1 MGMKRI
7 KVSTAITLVFLLAVS
22 MLAGCV
28 ANNDKETASPSS
40 SQGASAS
47 SPAASSEQPV
57 NEAPVN
63 LKVSFMG
70 IQDGF
75 NGANAKDDTVFNDM
89 EKKLN
94 VKIEPVQVTWND
106 WQEKAKVW
114 AASGQLPDI
123 FANAI
128 ATDNVGLYTTWA
140 KQGIIKPLPDD
151 LSEYPNLQRV
161 MSDPSVQP
169 LKVDGK
175 FYMIPRMTYAS
186 SSDWIMDRPIIYR
199 KDWAADAGYT
209 TEPQSFAEFEAMVK
223 AVLKK
228 HPNAA
233 GIERRQKDLL
243 WTVFLGSFP
252 QMANLKSWV
261 NEDGKW
267 IPAYASPQINEG
279 LQQLRTLY
287 QDGLLDKDFAIQKD
301 NDGFVKFLNGQ
312 AFITFGADF
321 NTQANIDTF
330 KTVNG
335 KSPADAIGFMNIWPA
350 ADGKRYTFVETP
362 YWSETYFSNKMDDV
376 TFKKALQL
384 MDYLNSEEFSVLAKN
399 GIQDVDFKVEGDKA
413 VSLLKGDESLQTK
426 YPITNTFA
434 IIGNWQGAF
443 YKAGKQVLPANP
455 DAAALTQLDIA
466 TFNKFKQENTP
477 TPINFDVMLMS
488 TPAKDKFGSVFSTV
502 SDELT
507 KVIMGKDDPVQMWQA
522 TLKEFDKKGLQD
534 VINEVNAMAKEQ
546 GIQ

>member
-1 MGMKRI
+1 MKRI
-7 KVSTAITLVFLLAVS
+7 KVSTAITLAFLLAVS
-22 MLAGCV
+22 ILAGCG
-28 ANNDKETASPSS
+28 ANNDKGTASPAS
-40 SQGASAS
+40 SQGASGE

-57 NEAPVN
+57 SEAPAN

-75 NGANAKDDTVFNDM
+75 NAANAKDDTIFNDM

-123 FANAI
+123 FANAL
-128 ATDNVGLYTTWA
+128 ATDNAGLYSTWA

-151 LSEYPNLQRV
+151 LSDYPNLQRV
-161 MSDPSVQP
+161 MSLPSVQP

-175 FYMIPRMTYAS
+175 FYMIPRMTYND
-186 SSDWIMDRPIIYR
+186 SSDWIMDRPIYYR
-199 KDWAADAGYT
+199 KDWAAEAGYT

-223 AVLKK
+223 AVMKK

-233 GIERRQKDLL
+233 GVERKQKDLL

-252 QMANLKSWV
+252 QMTNPKSWV

-267 IPAYASPQINEG
+267 IPAYASPQMNEG
-279 LQQLRTLY
+279 LQQLRKLY
-287 QDGLLDKDFAIQKD
+287 QDGLLDKDFAIQ
-301 NDGFVKFLNGQ
+301 NDGDGLVKFLNGQ
-312 AFITFGADF
+312 AFVTFGGDF
-321 NTQANIDTF
+321 GQANVDAF
-330 KTVNG
+330 KSANG
-335 KSPADAIGFMNIWPA
+335 KSPADAVGIMNIWPA
-350 ADGKRYTFVETP
+350 ADGKRYSFVETP
-362 YWSETYFSNKMDDV
+362 YWSETYFSNKMDDA

-384 MDYLNSEEFSVLAKN
+384 MDYLNSEEFSGLAKN
-399 GIQDVDFKVEGDKA
+399 GILDVDYKVDGDKS
-413 VSLLKGDESLQTK
+413 VSLLKEGESLGTK
-426 YPITNTFA
+426 YPRMSA
-434 IIGNWQGAF
+434 LAVLGNWLGA
-443 YKAGKQVLPANP
+443 YRLSGKTVLPGDP
-455 DAAALTQLDIA
+455 DAAAMEQLYIA
-466 TFNKFKQENTP
+466 TYNKFKQEDTP

-488 TPAKDKFGSVFSTV
+488 TPAKAKFGAIISTLG
-502 SDELT
+502 DELT
-507 KVIMGKDDPVQMWQA
+507 KVIMGNDDPVQMWQS

-534 VINEVNAMAKEQ
+534 VINEVNAKVKEQ